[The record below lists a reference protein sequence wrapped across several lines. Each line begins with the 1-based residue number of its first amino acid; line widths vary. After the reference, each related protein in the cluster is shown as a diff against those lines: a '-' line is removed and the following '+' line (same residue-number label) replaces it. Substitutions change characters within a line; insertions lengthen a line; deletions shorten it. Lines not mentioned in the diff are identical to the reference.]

1 MAEWW
6 RGEERTESSVTI
18 ARRWIAA
25 LVVVGLLAPGVSLA
39 QSGGAEARRL
49 AGGEDWRTDF
59 SRHSVPLSEIV
70 TGGPPRDGIP
80 PIDHPRFESAG
91 EADRWLDDRH
101 PVVVVQAGGEAKAY
115 PLGILIWHE
124 IVNDKVGGLPVTVTY
139 CPLCNTALVFDRRL
153 GGRVLDFGTS
163 GRLRMSDL
171 VMYDRQTESWWQQAV
186 GEAIVGELTG
196 ARLEPVP
203 ANTHG
208 WATARELY
216 PDIRVLSRNTGFP
229 EYEASGRYGQ
239 NPYAGYDSRRGPY
252 PGFFSGKIPGDLPAM
267 ERVAALDIGD
277 GWAVGFAALARLG
290 AVNAS
295 FDGLD
300 FAVLWEE
307 GSASAVDQRS
317 ISGGRDVG
325 QSAVFDRRLGERVL
339 TFERRDGRFRD
350 KETGSTWN
358 LAGVAMEGPL
368 ADEQLTPIAH
378 GNHFWFAWVAFRP
391 DTELW
396 ER

>member
-1 MAEWW
+1 MA
-6 RGEERTESSVTI
+6 RTRTW
-18 ARRWIAA
+18 AAA
-25 LVVVGLLAPGVSLA
+25 LVVSGLLAPSALPA
-39 QSGGAEARRL
+39 QTSSAEARRL

-59 SRHSVPLSEIV
+59 SRHAVPLSEIV
-70 TGGPPRDGIP
+70 SGGPQRDGIP
-80 PIDHPRFESAG
+80 PIDHPRFESADQ
-91 EADRWLDDRH
+91 ADRWLDDRH
-101 PVVVVQAGGEAKAY
+101 PVVVVQLGGQIRAY

-124 IVNDKVGGLPVTVTY
+124 IVNDEVAGLPVTVTY

-196 ARLEPVP
+196 MRLEPVS

-216 PDIRVLSRNTGFP
+216 PGVEVLSRNTGFP

-239 NPYAGYDSRRGPY
+239 NPYAGYDSRSGPY
-252 PGFFSGKIPGDLPAM
+252 GGFFSGKIPGDLPAM

-277 GWAVGFAALARLG
+277 GWAIGFEALSDRG
-290 AVNAS
+290 AVNETL
-295 FDGLD
+295 GGVD
-300 FAVLWEE
+300 FVVLWDS
-307 GSASAVDQRS
+307 GAASAVDRRS
-317 ISGGRDVG
+317 VAGGRDIG
-325 QSAVFDRRLGERVL
+325 QSAVFDRHLEDRVL
-339 TFERRDGRFRD
+339 TFEHRDGRFRD
-350 KETGSTWN
+350 RETGSSWN
-358 LAGVAMEGPL
+358 LAGAAVSGPL
-368 ADEQLTPIAH
+368 EGKRLTPIPH

-391 DTELW
+391 DTDLW
-396 ER
+396 RR

>member
-1 MAEWW
+1 
-6 RGEERTESSVTI
+6 VTI
-18 ARRWIAA
+18 QKTWATA

-80 PIDHPRFESAG
+80 PIDHPRFESVG

-101 PVVVVQAGGEAKAY
+101 PVVVVQAGGEARAY

-124 IVNDKVGGLPVTVTY
+124 IVNDEVGGLPVTVTY

-252 PGFFSGKIPGDLPAM
+252 PGFFSGRIPGDLPAM

-290 AVNAS
+290 AVNATFGGS
-295 FDGLD
+295 NFV
-300 FAVLWEE
+300 VLWEE

-350 KETGSTWN
+350 KETGSNWN
-358 LAGVAMEGPL
+358 LAGVAVEGPL
-368 ADEQLTPIAH
+368 AGEQLTPIAH
-378 GNHFWFAWVAFRP
+378 GNHFWFAWVAFRS

>member
-1 MAEWW
+1 MTS
-6 RGEERTESSVTI
+6 RTRW
-18 ARRWIAA
+18 ARDVMLI
-25 LVVVGLLAPGVSLA
+25 GLLAPGPALA
-39 QSGGAEARRL
+39 QSADPEVRRL
-49 AGGEDWRTDF
+49 AGGEEWLTDF

-70 TGGPPRDGIP
+70 SGGPPRDGIP
-80 PIDHPRFESAG
+80 PIDRPRFESAD

-101 PVVVVQAGGEAKAY
+101 PVLVIEAGDDVKAY

-124 IVNDKVGGLPVTVTY
+124 IVNDEVGGRPVTVTY

-153 GGRVLDFGTS
+153 GGRVLDFGTT

-171 VMYDRQTESWWQQAV
+171 VMYDRQTQSWWQQAV

-196 ARLEPVP
+196 AWLEMVP
-203 ANTHG
+203 ANTYG

-216 PDIRVLSRNTGFP
+216 PDLHVLSRDTGFP

-252 PGFFSGKIPGDLPAM
+252 PGFFSGGIPGDLPAM
-267 ERVAALDIGD
+267 ERVAAANIGD
-277 GWAVGFAALARLG
+277 GWAVGFGALEHLG

-295 FDGLD
+295 FAGTDIV
-300 FAVLWEE
+300 VLWEK
-307 GSASAVDQRS
+307 GAASAVDGRS

-325 QSAVFDRRLGERVL
+325 QSAMFDRRLGERVL
-339 TFERRDGRFRD
+339 TFERREGRFRD
-350 KETGSTWN
+350 RETGSTWN
-358 LAGVAMEGPL
+358 LAGEAVAGTL
-368 ADEQLTPIAH
+368 AGERLTPIAH

-396 ER
+396 AE

>member
-1 MAEWW
+1 M
-6 RGEERTESSVTI
+6 TI
-18 ARRWIAA
+18 QKTWATA

-39 QSGGAEARRL
+39 QSSGTEARRL

-101 PVVVVQAGGEAKAY
+101 PVVVVQAGGEARAY

-290 AVNAS
+290 AVNAT
-295 FDGLD
+295 FGGLN
-300 FAVLWEE
+300 FVVLWEE

-350 KETGSTWN
+350 KETGSNWN
-358 LAGVAMEGPL
+358 LAGVAVEGPL
-368 ADEQLTPIAH
+368 AGEQLTPIAH

>member
-1 MAEWW
+1 M
-6 RGEERTESSVTI
+6 TI

-300 FAVLWEE
+300 FVVLWEE

>member
-1 MAEWW
+1 VATARAWVTAMVMA
-6 RGEERTESSVTI
+6 
-18 ARRWIAA
+18 
-25 LVVVGLLAPGVSLA
+25 GLLAPGEAPA
-39 QSGGAEARRL
+39 QSGAAEARRL
-49 AGGEDWRTDF
+49 AGSEDWRTDF

-70 TGGPPRDGIP
+70 SGGPKRDGIP
-80 PIDHPRFESAG
+80 PIDHPRFEAAAD
-91 EADRWLDDRH
+91 ADRWLDDRH
-101 PVVVVQAGGEAKAY
+101 PVVVVRAGGEVRAY

-124 IVNDKVGGLPVTVTY
+124 IVNDEVGGVPVTVTY

-196 ARLEPVP
+196 ERLEAVP

-216 PDIRVLSRNTGFP
+216 PDVKVLSRDTGFP

-239 NPYAGYDSRRGPY
+239 NPYAGYDSRSGPFG
-252 PGFFSGKIPGDLPAM
+252 GFFSGEIPGDLPAM

-277 GWAVGFAALARLG
+277 GWAIGFAALTDRG
-290 AVNAS
+290 AINESFTGVN
-295 FDGLD
+295 FV
-300 FAVLWEE
+300 VLWAA
-307 GSASAVDQRS
+307 GAASAVDARS
-317 ISGGRDVG
+317 ISGGRDIG

-339 TFERRDGRFRD
+339 TFERRDGQFRD
-350 KETGSTWN
+350 RETGSTWD
-358 LAGVAMEGPL
+358 LAGKAVAGPL
-368 ADEQLTPIAH
+368 VGQGLTPIPH

-396 ER
+396 QR

>member
-1 MAEWW
+1 MATARAW
-6 RGEERTESSVTI
+6 VT
-18 ARRWIAA
+18 AMVMA
-25 LVVVGLLAPGVSLA
+25 GLLAPGEAPA
-39 QSGGAEARRL
+39 QSGAAEARRL
-49 AGGEDWRTDF
+49 AGSEDWRTDF

-70 TGGPPRDGIP
+70 SGGPKRDGIP
-80 PIDHPRFESAG
+80 PIDHPRFEAAAD
-91 EADRWLDDRH
+91 ADRWLDDRH
-101 PVVVVQAGGEAKAY
+101 PVVVVRAGGEVRAY

-124 IVNDKVGGLPVTVTY
+124 IVNDEVGGVPVTVTY

-196 ARLEPVP
+196 ERLEAVP

-216 PDIRVLSRNTGFP
+216 PDVKVLSRDTGFP

-239 NPYAGYDSRRGPY
+239 NPYAGYDSRSGPFG
-252 PGFFSGKIPGDLPAM
+252 GFFSGEIPGDLPAM

-277 GWAVGFAALARLG
+277 GWAIGFAALTDRG
-290 AVNAS
+290 AINESFTGVN
-295 FDGLD
+295 FV
-300 FAVLWEE
+300 VLWAA
-307 GSASAVDQRS
+307 GAASAVDARS

-339 TFERRDGRFRD
+339 TFERRDGQFRD
-350 KETGSTWN
+350 RETGSTWD
-358 LAGVAMEGPL
+358 LAGKAVAGPL
-368 ADEQLTPIAH
+368 VGQGLTPIPH

-396 ER
+396 QR

>member
-1 MAEWW
+1 MATARAW
-6 RGEERTESSVTI
+6 VT
-18 ARRWIAA
+18 AMVMA
-25 LVVVGLLAPGVSLA
+25 GLLAPGEAPA
-39 QSGGAEARRL
+39 QSGAAEARRL
-49 AGGEDWRTDF
+49 AGSEDWRTDF

-70 TGGPPRDGIP
+70 SGGPKRDGIP
-80 PIDHPRFESAG
+80 PIDHPRFEAAAD
-91 EADRWLDDRH
+91 ADRWLDDRH
-101 PVVVVQAGGEAKAY
+101 PVVVVRAGGEVRAY

-124 IVNDKVGGLPVTVTY
+124 IVNDEVGGVPVTVTY

-196 ARLEPVP
+196 ERLEAVP

-216 PDIRVLSRNTGFP
+216 PDVKVLSRDTGFP

-239 NPYAGYDSRRGPY
+239 NPYAGYDSRSGPFG
-252 PGFFSGKIPGDLPAM
+252 GFFSGEIPGDLPAM

-277 GWAVGFAALARLG
+277 GWAIGFAALTDRG
-290 AVNAS
+290 AINESFTGVN
-295 FDGLD
+295 FV
-300 FAVLWEE
+300 VLWAA
-307 GSASAVDQRS
+307 GAASAVDARS
-317 ISGGRDVG
+317 ISGGRDIG

-339 TFERRDGRFRD
+339 TFERRDGQFRD
-350 KETGSTWN
+350 RETGSTWD
-358 LAGVAMEGPL
+358 LAGKAVAGPL
-368 ADEQLTPIAH
+368 VGQGLTPIPH

-396 ER
+396 QR